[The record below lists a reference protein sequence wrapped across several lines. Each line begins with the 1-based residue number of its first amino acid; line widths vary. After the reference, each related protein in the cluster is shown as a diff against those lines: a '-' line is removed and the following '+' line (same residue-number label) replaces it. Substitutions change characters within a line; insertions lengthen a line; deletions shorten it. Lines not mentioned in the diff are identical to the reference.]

1 MNESARLS
9 SKVIPAIW
17 PRMLDLKRFKTRG
30 FSRILMSSLRVLLAR
45 SAADRNFLMVLYRL
59 DPLGISLTKRGYSLI
74 DMCFAKP
81 VRLRI

>member
-1 MNESARLS
+1 
-9 SKVIPAIW
+9 
-17 PRMLDLKRFKTRG
+17 
-30 FSRILMSSLRVLLAR
+30 MSSLRVLLAR